1 LAVTAPP
8 ANPPEVDDGVIEE
21 ARRRQRRRRGRAGAL
36 VLATAA
42 IASGLALVRGGVGD
56 GGTYPNVGA
65 VRGSSGPLRL
75 AFVRGLPYLNG
86 QPFPLSVTPSLKAGS
101 VGVTV
106 MTPTVGGSVPYPAV
120 STPLWGDEGSYEA
133 PVVPAPGEIDYAL
146 AEPRVAA
153 VRVAGIGTFKPV
165 ALPGLPPGVRL
176 VVFSRTAGSRGI
188 VLPPDPPPDVGTWI
202 PPALRHTPLITMT
215 PLDLQGHVI
224 PSSTSRG
231 QPAFQLP
238 YTYWQ
243 VTGTRRKTC
252 KVLPGAAFCVP
263 PGPAP
268 RTESSDGR
276 CALRSNATDVRVLW
290 GQAATAIAPD
300 PRVAGP
306 AFLSCL
312 QEWYTRPGETFQA
325 AILLNAQHPG
335 APPANLWGARPVP
348 GHRGLIQIPP
358 VQWEQTPPAGLRA
371 KVAARLT
378 PRYGRAR
385 AQTLAQ
391 QWITQQWTHTGPRI
405 VARRAGNAWLV
416 VQQGS
421 LPQEIAFLNSLSISR
436 LNLN

>member
-1 LAVTAPP
+1 MAVTAPP

-146 AEPRVAA
+146 AAPRVAA

-252 KVLPGAAFCVP
+252 KVLPGQPSASP
-263 PGPAP
+263 QGQHQGQNP
-268 RTESSDGR
+268 RTADAP
-276 CALRSNATDVRVLW
+276 CAR
-290 GQAATAIAPD
+290 
-300 PRVAGP
+300 
-306 AFLSCL
+306 
-312 QEWYTRPGETFQA
+312 TRQTSGCY
-325 AILLNAQHPG
+325 
-335 APPANLWGARPVP
+335 GARPQP
-348 GHRGLIQIPP
+348 RSPPIRGSPAPPFCRASKSGTHAQARPSTPRSCSTLSIRALRPRTYGARDRCLAIADSSRSHLFSGSRHRQPASGRRWPRGSPP
-358 VQWEQTPPAGLRA
+358 VTAEHAH
-371 KVAARLT
+371 RL
-378 PRYGRAR
+378 
-385 AQTLAQ
+385 
-391 QWITQQWTHTGPRI
+391 
-405 VARRAGNAWLV
+405 
-416 VQQGS
+416 
-421 LPQEIAFLNSLSISR
+421 
-436 LNLN
+436 